1 MNVPLPEG
9 TCRAWAG
16 PTTLYVYKD
25 GVRTTY
31 YYSDAEFRQG
41 ASTTYNAIPSG
52 TNCTTENPAYKPE
65 LEIYNLH
72 LILAALLAIGMII
85 SKVIRGRRE
94 EI

>member
-9 TCRAWAG
+9 SCRAWAG
-16 PTTLYVYKD
+16 ANTLYVYNN

-41 ASTTYNAIPSG
+41 ASSNYTQIPSG
-52 TNCTTENPAYKPE
+52 TNCTTEEPAYKPE

-72 LILAALLAIGMII
+72 LILAVLLVIGVII